1 MTKRAWQSYEEVA
14 AYLLNEMKAAFGLQ
28 RVEGKQG
35 VLGLRSGTEWVIDA
49 KGVALGEEKFVIIEC
64 RRHTTSR
71 QKQEHMAALAY
82 RILDTGTV
90 SGILV
95 SPLDVQKGA
104 RKIARAEHVITAQL
118 AAESTTTEY
127 VLKFLNQIHVGVSDG
142 VRVSEEAV
150 PVVRRRPAP
159 SI

>member
-1 MTKRAWQSYEEVA
+1 
-14 AYLLNEMKAAFGLQ
+14 MKAAFGLK

-49 KGVALGEEKFVIIEC
+49 KGVALGGEKFVIIEC

-82 RILDTGTV
+82 RILDTGAAR
-90 SGILV
+90 GILV

-104 RKIARAEHVITAQL
+104 RKIAQAEHIVTAQL

-150 PVVRRRPAP
+150 PVLLRKTSHE